1 MNMRF
6 APLALLIFALCGIAG
21 FVAAPARAQ
30 AAATPAI
37 SPAARARADSGRPPY
52 TEADVH
58 FVSGMIGHHAQAI
71 VMAGWAP
78 THGASASLR
87 ALCERIVV
95 GQGDEIV
102 IMQGWLRDRHQEVP
116 DPAATL
122 QMMMQPNMSSMMM
135 PGMLTSAQMAEL
147 DRARGTDFDRL
158 FLTYMIQHHRG
169 ALSMVDELLGSNG
182 AANDDA
188 VYKMA
193 SDISADQTTE
203 INRMTLMLN
212 ALPTGGR

>member
-1 MNMRF
+1 MNRLI
-6 APLALLIFALCGIAG
+6 APAALLACLLAGI
-21 FVAAPARAQ
+21 AAPARAQ

-37 SPAARARADSGRPPY
+37 SPAERARADSGRPPY

-102 IMQGWLRDRHQEVP
+102 IMQGWLRDRRQTVP

-122 QMMMQPNMSSMMM
+122 QMMMMPNMGSMMM
-135 PGMLTSAQMAEL
+135 PGMLTSGQMAEL
-147 DRARGTDFDRL
+147 DRARGTEFDRL

-169 ALSMVDELLGSNG
+169 ALSMVDQLLGSNG

>member
-1 MNMRF
+1 MKSLRF
-6 APLALLIFALCGIAG
+6 PLFLGGLVFSLGAATGSAG
-21 FVAAPARAQ
+21 AQ
-30 AAATPAI
+30 APATPAI

-71 VMAGWAP
+71 IMAGWAP

-102 IMQGWLRDRHQEVP
+102 IMQGWLRDRHETVP
-116 DPAATL
+116 DPRETL
-122 QMMMQPNMSSMMM
+122 QMMMMPNMASMMM
-135 PGMLTSAQMAEL
+135 PGMLTAEQMAQL
-147 DRARGTDFDRL
+147 DAARGTEFDRL

-169 ALSMVDELLGSNG
+169 ALTMVDQLLGSNG

-188 VYKMA
+188 VYKLA

-212 ALPTGGR
+212 ALPSGGR

>member
-1 MNMRF
+1 MMTRLTRIALNACAVLAAAAAA
-6 APLALLIFALCGIAG
+6 APL
-21 FVAAPARAQ
+21 RAQ

-58 FVSGMIGHHAQAI
+58 FVSGMIGHHAQAL

-102 IMQGWLRDRHQEVP
+102 VMQGWLRDRHLPVP
-116 DPAATL
+116 DPTETL
-122 QMMMQPNMSSMMM
+122 RMMMSPDMASMMM
-135 PGMLTSAQMAEL
+135 PGMLTSEQMAQL
-147 DRARGTDFDRL
+147 DRARGTEFDRL

-169 ALSMVDELLGSNG
+169 ALSMVDALLGSNG

-188 VYKMA
+188 IYKLA
-193 SDISADQTTE
+193 ADISADQTTE

>member
-1 MNMRF
+1 MKTLIPRTALF
-6 APLALLIFALCGIAG
+6 AIAAAIG
-21 FVAAPARAQ
+21 AAAAPARAQ
-30 AAATPAI
+30 VAATPAI

-52 TEADVH
+52 TEADVR
-58 FVSGMIGHHAQAI
+58 FVSGMIGHHAQAL

-95 GQGDEIV
+95 GQTDEIV
-102 IMQGWLRDRHQEVP
+102 VMQGWLRDRHQTVP
-116 DPAATL
+116 DPTETL
-122 QMMMQPNMSSMMM
+122 RMMMMPNMASMMM
-135 PGMLTSAQMAEL
+135 PGMLTADQMAEL
-147 DRARGTDFDRL
+147 DRARGTDYDRL

-169 ALSMVDELLGSNG
+169 ALTMVDELLGSNG

-188 VYKMA
+188 VYKLA

-212 ALPTGGR
+212 ALPAGGR